1 MFLICFLFRQIHAP
15 SLVVTATVTNNT
27 NSSIANSTPIKV
39 GYSNN
44 ISNNSNK
51 EEIGLSLV
59 IRKILEIDDN
69 NGRFRLNLMLGLEW
83 TDTRLRY
90 LNLKGTVLRELRRVF

>member
-1 MFLICFLFRQIHAP
+1 M
-15 SLVVTATVTNNT
+15 VTATVPNNT

-39 GYSNN
+39 GYNNN
-44 ISNNSNK
+44 ISNK

-83 TDTRLRY
+83 NDTRLRY
-90 LNLKGTVLRELRRVF
+90 LNLKGTVVRALRRVLKSFINRSAVFS